1 MKKLL
6 IIACMLFSIE
16 LMAQDGKYKVTDADY
31 DNDKVEMADTMR
43 SNGKIYVVV
52 GVIFILFMG
61 ITFYLYSIDKKVSA
75 LEKEIENPQEQ

>member
-52 GVIFILFMG
+52 GVIFILFLG
-61 ITFYLYSIDKKVSA
+61 IAFYLYSIDKKVSA

>member
-6 IIACMLFSIE
+6 IIISILFSFE
-16 LMAQDGKYKVTDADY
+16 LSAQTEKYKVTDSDY

-61 ITFYLYSIDKKVSA
+61 ITFYLYRIDKKVSA
-75 LEKEIENPQEQ
+75 LEKEIDNPQDR